1 MAKKICEVCKG
12 NGFVRVPYEIAREE
26 QWADCSFC
34 NNQGE
39 IETHEEDKDGKHLKI
54 ETLREPVEII
64 AHAPIRTTQYV
75 INIPDWLIIK

>member
-39 IETHEEDKDGKHLKI
+39 IEVEDETVELESPFDDFYDDVLNGGKNGSTK
-54 ETLREPVEII
+54 
-64 AHAPIRTTQYV
+64 Q
-75 INIPDWLIIK
+75 